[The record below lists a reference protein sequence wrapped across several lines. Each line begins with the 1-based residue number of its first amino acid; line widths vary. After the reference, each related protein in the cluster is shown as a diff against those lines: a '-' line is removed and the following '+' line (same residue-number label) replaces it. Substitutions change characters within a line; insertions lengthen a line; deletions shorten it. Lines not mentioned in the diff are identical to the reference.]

1 MFELEQQLPT
11 HIYLQEIKTHFPSD
25 PRLEIY
31 VVLHNVVSK
40 IDPFAL
46 LTITFA
52 SKVSDE
58 ITCEGICQRIT
69 HQLHNAVIGKRTTSK
84 LPCFVVLEK
93 GTGSSFHAHIL
104 IGRVQGQTRSLSD
117 TTLKSYLQKKPL
129 SAIFRILNRL
139 TYPNKK
145 GKAGK
150 VGICHIRTVYSKDG
164 AIDYLLKALKP
175 NQLKVA
181 WLASKIDFSNSD
193 CSVCP
198 QRPKHP
204 N

>member
-1 MFELEQQLPT
+1 VLELEQQLPT
-11 HIYLQEIKTHFPSD
+11 HIYLEEIKTHFPND
-25 PRLEIY
+25 PRLEAY
-31 VVLHNVVSK
+31 DVLHDAVSK
-40 IDPFAL
+40 IDPFIL

-52 SKVSDE
+52 SRVSDE
-58 ITCEGICQRIT
+58 ITCEGICRRFT
-69 HQLHNAVIGKRTTSK
+69 HQLRTAVIGKRASSTI
-84 LPCFVVLEK
+84 PCFVVLEK

-104 IGRVQGQTRSLSD
+104 IGRVKGRTRSLSD

-129 SAIFRILNRL
+129 TAILKILNRL
-139 TYPNKK
+139 TYPTSK

-150 VGICHIRTVYSKDG
+150 IGICHIQTVYSKDG

-181 WLASKIDFSNSD
+181 WLASNVDFSNSD
-193 CSVCP
+193 SSVRP

>member
-1 MFELEQQLPT
+1 MIELEQHLPT
-11 HIYLQEIKTHFPSD
+11 HIYLEEIKDHFPND

-31 VVLHNVVSK
+31 ELLHDAVSK
-40 IDPFAL
+40 IDPFIL

-52 SKVSDE
+52 SRVSDE
-58 ITCEGICQRIT
+58 ITCEGICRRFT
-69 HQLHNAVIGKRTTSK
+69 HQLHNAVIGKRTKSK
-84 LPCFVVLEK
+84 ISCFVVLEK
-93 GTGSSFHAHIL
+93 GSRSSFHAHIL

-129 SAIFRILNRL
+129 SAIFKILSRL
-139 TYPNKK
+139 TYPTSK

-150 VGICHIRTVYSKDG
+150 IGICHIQTVYSKDG

-175 NQLKVA
+175 NQLNVA
-181 WLASKIDFSNSD
+181 WLASNVDFSSTD